1 MRFVSFNVNS
11 IRVRLPQL
19 EKVISTYQPE
29 IIGLQETKVTDEDFP
44 TEEIN
49 AMGYHAE
56 FYGQKTHYGVAILS
70 KNQPEE
76 VTFGLPTDDAQT
88 QRRFIECKFNL
99 LNQRNLSVINCY
111 FPQGSD
117 RKHATKFP
125 AKKKFYVDVFN
136 YIDNHFVPG
145 DLLILM
151 GDMNIAP
158 VDNDIG
164 IGEENRKRWLRDGKT
179 SFLPEE
185 REWLDRITKWGMT
198 DSFRAPHPDI
208 DDLFSWFDYRSRGFE
223 RSPKRGLRID
233 LILNSTGLDEFSKD
247 SGIDYEVR
255 SMERPS
261 DHCPI
266 WTEFDV

>member
-158 VDNDIG
+158 VDNDI
-164 IGEENRKRWLRDGKT
+164 
-179 SFLPEE
+179 P
-185 REWLDRITKWGMT
+185 
-198 DSFRAPHPDI
+198 
-208 DDLFSWFDYRSRGFE
+208 
-223 RSPKRGLRID
+223 
-233 LILNSTGLDEFSKD
+233 
-247 SGIDYEVR
+247 
-255 SMERPS
+255 
-261 DHCPI
+261 
-266 WTEFDV
+266 

>member
-99 LNQRNLSVINCY
+99 LNQRNLSVINCT
-111 FPQGSD
+111 FPKEVIGS
-117 RKHATKFP
+117 
-125 AKKKFYVDVFN
+125 
-136 YIDNHFVPG
+136 
-145 DLLILM
+145 M
-151 GDMNIAP
+151 QQ
-158 VDNDIG
+158 
-164 IGEENRKRWLRDGKT
+164 
-179 SFLPEE
+179 SFL
-185 REWLDRITKWGMT
+185 RR
-198 DSFRAPHPDI
+198 R
-208 DDLFSWFDYRSRGFE
+208 
-223 RSPKRGLRID
+223 
-233 LILNSTGLDEFSKD
+233 NSTLTCLTISIISTCQET
-247 SGIDYEVR
+247 Y
-255 SMERPS
+255 
-261 DHCPI
+261 
-266 WTEFDV
+266 